1 MTFTYFTYSTTLTCV
16 RVIWTADIGAEF
28 GHARPLDE
36 ARIHTL
42 SANGGEVLDRI
53 IADSV
58 FVTELANVGCIS
70 WSQRDHLNNII
81 QPRDRNEKLTEF
93 LTRRSVAD
101 FQKFIR
107 VLAKE
112 HDFLVPVF
120 LTGEG
125 ELFSTNLY
133 VRGGWKSKL
142 NHLISLLFI
151 FIKFWPAINIP
162 HRALFFYLRQV
173 NGVNGGGTVYVR
185 CVSVCVSVHSRP
197 VNQTSLKR

>member
-1 MTFTYFTYSTTLTCV
+1 MTFTHFTYSTTLTCV

-28 GHARPLDE
+28 GRVRPLDE

-58 FVTELANVGCIS
+58 FLTELANAGCIS
-70 WSQRDHLNNII
+70 WSQREHLINII
-81 QPRDRNEKLTEF
+81 QPRDRNERLTEF

-112 HDFLVPVF
+112 HDFLVPAF

-133 VRGGWKSKL
+133 VQGGRKSRL
-142 NHLISLLFI
+142 SLFALRCCRHFGLF
-151 FIKFWPAINIP
+151 
-162 HRALFFYLRQV
+162 
-173 NGVNGGGTVYVR
+173 
-185 CVSVCVSVHSRP
+185 SSD
-197 VNQTSLKR
+197 